1 LLTRDGR
8 RLLEALSLEPPT
20 ARMMVACACSH
31 RAATGDGAKTFVVLL
46 AGVLGGLR
54 AAGGGSGS
62 LRRAL
67 RAFEAQVLERAVA
80 LGLRR

>member
-1 LLTRDGR
+1 LLTRDGQQ
-8 RLLEALSLEPPT
+8 LLQALNLEPPT
-20 ARMMVACACSH
+20 ARVMAACACGH

-54 AAGGGSGS
+54 VAGGG

-67 RAFEAQVLERAVA
+67 QAFEAHVLERAVA
-80 LGLRR
+80 HGLRR

>member
-8 RLLEALSLEPPT
+8 HLLQALSLEPPT
-20 ARMMVACACSH
+20 ARMMAACACSH

-54 AAGGGSGS
+54 AAGGG
-62 LRRAL
+62 LWRAL
-67 RAFEAQVLERAVA
+67 QAFEAHVLERAVVQ
-80 LGLRR
+80 GLRR

>member
-20 ARMMVACACSH
+20 ARMMAACACSH

-46 AGVLGGLR
+46 AGLLGGLR
-54 AAGGGSGS
+54 EAGGG
-62 LRRAL
+62 LQRAL
-67 RAFEAQVLERAVA
+67 RAFEKEVLERAVA
-80 LGLRR
+80 QGLRG

>member
-20 ARMMVACACSH
+20 ARMMAACACSH

-54 AAGGGSGS
+54 AAGGGS
-62 LRRAL
+62 RRAL

-80 LGLRR
+80 RGLRR